1 MGPLILIVEDEP
13 PLVEMLKYNFE
24 SAGFRTS
31 VATDGQEA
39 LFQAEELTPDLILLD
54 WMLPEYSGIE
64 ICRKLRD
71 RDATKS
77 VPIIMLTARSEEDDR
92 ILGLNSGADDYVV
105 KPFSPKELVARVQAT
120 LRRSQPGFAED
131 KLVHADLTMD
141 LDAHKV
147 FRSEMPI
154 HLGPTEYRLLQVLMQ
169 RPTRVFSREQLL
181 DRVWGRDIYVEER
194 TVDVHIRRL
203 RKALNENDR
212 PDIIRTVRGGGYS
225 LDETK

>member
-1 MGPLILIVEDEP
+1 MDPLILIVEDEP

-131 KLVHADLTMD
+131 KLVYADLTMD

-154 HLGPTEYRLLQVLMQ
+154 HLGPTEYRLLQVFMR

-212 PDIIRTVRGGGYS
+212 PNIIRTVRGAGYS

>member
-1 MGPLILIVEDEP
+1 MSPLILIVEDEP

-71 RDATKS
+71 REATQS

-131 KLVHADLTMD
+131 KLVYADLTMD

-154 HLGPTEYRLLQVLMQ
+154 HLGPTEYRLLQVFMQ

>member
-131 KLVHADLTMD
+131 KLVYADLTMD

-154 HLGPTEYRLLQVLMQ
+154 HLGPTEYRLLQVFMR

-225 LDETK
+225 IDETK

>member
-131 KLVHADLTMD
+131 KLVYADLTMD

-154 HLGPTEYRLLQVLMQ
+154 HLGPTEYRLLQVFMQ

>member
-1 MGPLILIVEDEP
+1 MDPLILIVEDEP

-131 KLVHADLTMD
+131 KLVYADLTMD

-147 FRSEMPI
+147 FRSDEPI
-154 HLGPTEYRLLQVLMQ
+154 HLGPTEYRLLQVFMQ

>member
-1 MGPLILIVEDEP
+1 MDPLILIVEDEP

-39 LFQAEELTPDLILLD
+39 LFQAEELSPDLILLD

-131 KLVHADLTMD
+131 KLVYADLTMD

-154 HLGPTEYRLLQVLMQ
+154 HLGPTEYRLLQVFMQ
-169 RPTRVFSREQLL
+169 RPSRVFSREQLL

-212 PDIIRTVRGGGYS
+212 PNIIRTVRGAGYS

>member
-1 MGPLILIVEDEP
+1 MDPLILIVEDEP

-39 LFQAEELTPDLILLD
+39 LFQAEELSPDLILLD

-131 KLVHADLTMD
+131 KLVYADLTMD

-147 FRSEMPI
+147 FRSDKPI
-154 HLGPTEYRLLQVLMQ
+154 HLGPTEYRLLQVFMQ

>member
-131 KLVHADLTMD
+131 KLVYADLTMD

-154 HLGPTEYRLLQVLMQ
+154 HLGPTEYRLLQVFMQ

-181 DRVWGRDIYVEER
+181 DQVWGRDIYVEER

>member
-1 MGPLILIVEDEP
+1 MSPLILIVEDEP

-71 RDATKS
+71 REATQS

-131 KLVHADLTMD
+131 KLVYADLTMD

-181 DRVWGRDIYVEER
+181 DRIWGRDIYVEER

>member
-1 MGPLILIVEDEP
+1 MDPLILIVEDEP

-24 SAGFRTS
+24 SSGFRTS

-71 RDATKS
+71 RDATKT

-131 KLVHADLTMD
+131 KLVYADLTMD

-154 HLGPTEYRLLQVLMQ
+154 HLGPTEYRLLQVFMQ

>member
-1 MGPLILIVEDEP
+1 MSPLILIVEDEP

-54 WMLPEYSGIE
+54 WMLPGYSGIE

-71 RDATKS
+71 REATQS

-131 KLVHADLTMD
+131 KLVYADLTMD

-154 HLGPTEYRLLQVLMQ
+154 HLGPTEYRLLQVFMQ

>member
-1 MGPLILIVEDEP
+1 MSPLILIVEDEP

-131 KLVHADLTMD
+131 KLV
-141 LDAHKV
+141 
-147 FRSEMPI
+147 SC
-154 HLGPTEYRLLQVLMQ
+154 G
-169 RPTRVFSREQLL
+169 S
-181 DRVWGRDIYVEER
+181 
-194 TVDVHIRRL
+194 
-203 RKALNENDR
+203 
-212 PDIIRTVRGGGYS
+212 
-225 LDETK
+225 

>member
-1 MGPLILIVEDEP
+1 MDPLILIVEDEP

-120 LRRSQPGFAED
+120 LRRSQPRFAED
-131 KLVHADLTMD
+131 KLVYADLTMD

-154 HLGPTEYRLLQVLMQ
+154 HLGPTEYRLLQVFMQ

>member
-71 RDATKS
+71 RDATKT

-131 KLVHADLTMD
+131 KLVYADLTMD

-147 FRSEMPI
+147 FRSKMPI
-154 HLGPTEYRLLQVLMQ
+154 NLGPTEYRLLQVFMQ

>member
-131 KLVHADLTMD
+131 KLVYADLTMD

-154 HLGPTEYRLLQVLMQ
+154 HLGPTEYRLLQVFMQ

-212 PDIIRTVRGGGYS
+212 PNIIRTVRGGGYS

>member
-131 KLVHADLTMD
+131 KLVYADLTMD

-154 HLGPTEYRLLQVLMQ
+154 HLGPTEYRLLQVFMQ

-212 PDIIRTVRGGGYS
+212 PNIIRTVRGAGYS
-225 LDETK
+225 LDETE